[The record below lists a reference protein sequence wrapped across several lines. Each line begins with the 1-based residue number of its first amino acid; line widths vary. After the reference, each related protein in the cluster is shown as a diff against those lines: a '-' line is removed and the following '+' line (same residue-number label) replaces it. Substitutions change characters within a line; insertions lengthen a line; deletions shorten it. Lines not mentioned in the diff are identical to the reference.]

1 MNRRRFLRRGL
12 GATLAVS
19 APFPLVG
26 AAQPRRRPDLRITR
40 IVVQNAIGRRLTPV
54 APNAY
59 AAYRGFEVRE
69 PVLRIAGA
77 GLEGICHN
85 PVKPELL
92 QKLIGFDPF
101 ALFEWNGD
109 VITGPAPEHR
119 DFLWE
124 LRGADIALFDLIG
137 RALRR
142 PIASLLGKQVRREV
156 KVYDSSLYM
165 EDLLKADQRY
175 GLVYTKGALPAD
187 PVELVARKAVW
198 VLEQP
203 EGIRIL
209 KIKIGRAKW
218 MQSFDEALERDI
230 AVVRAIRRAVGNSV
244 TLFVDGNDGYKS
256 RPLAA
261 ADFAIAVADRKLYAM
276 EEMFPE
282 QQTAELREVKKRLR
296 AAGLPT
302 KIADGENHVGGIPE
316 KLLPE
321 RFEGKRTEPLFDI
334 NQPDM
339 NATGYLRLRAAA
351 TASDAHG
358 MTVAP
363 HNFGSKLGFYAQVH
377 LGLATPN
384 WEFCETDD
392 SQFPAFD
399 ARGFRVR
406 RGMAQ
411 LTGAPGLG
419 VILREEAL
427 EKPAVV
433 IEK

>member
-1 MNRRRFLRRGL
+1 MRINRRRFLKTGAVLAAAFSYGSIAAPKRVPELTIRR
-12 GATLAVS
+12 V
-19 APFPLVG
+19 
-26 AAQPRRRPDLRITR
+26 
-40 IVVQNAIGRRLTPV
+40 VVQTAIGRRLTPV

-69 PVLRIAGA
+69 PVLRISAGG

-92 QKLIGFDPF
+92 QKLVGLDPF
-101 ALFEWNGD
+101 ALFEWDGD
-109 VITGPAPEHR
+109 VIKGPVAAHR
-119 DFLWE
+119 EFLWE
-124 LRGADIALFDLIG
+124 LRGADVALFDLIG
-137 RALRR
+137 RALRK
-142 PIASLLGKQVRREV
+142 PIAALLGRQVRREV

-165 EDLLKADQRY
+165 EDLLKGEERRELAY
-175 GLVYTKGALPAD
+175 IKGAMPTD
-187 PVELVARKAVW
+187 PVEFVARKAVW

-203 EGIRIL
+203 EGVRIL

-218 MQSFDEALERDI
+218 MKSFDEALERDI
-230 AVVRAIRRAVGNSV
+230 AVVRAIRRAVGKGV

-261 ADFAIAVADRKLYAM
+261 ADFALAVADRKLYAM

-282 QQTAELREVKKRLR
+282 EETAELSEVKKRLR
-296 AAGLPT
+296 AGGLPT

-316 KLLPE
+316 KYFAE
-321 RFEGKRTEPLFDI
+321 RLEGREPLFDI

-339 NATGYLRLRAAA
+339 NATGFLRLQAAA
-351 TASDAHG
+351 AASARHG
-358 MTVAP
+358 LSVAP
-363 HNFGSKLGFYAQVH
+363 HNFGSKLGLYAQVH
-377 LGLATPN
+377 LGLVTPN

-399 ARGFRVR
+399 ARGLRLRKGV
-406 RGMAQ
+406 AQ
-411 LTGAPGLG
+411 LTGEAGLG

-427 EKPAVV
+427 EKPRIVF
-433 IEK
+433 EK